1 MIQVKENLFNG
12 EEKVSVIA
20 PRTYVALKIP
30 ELEIGETYTISFNLS
45 QNEYG
50 SGKSTVTIFDKTI
63 TKRTYRGLADIG
75 YNEISFV
82 YGEDTNRL
90 LLYVDDFDA
99 EKDDRRLSIYR
110 NIMINRGGSGL
121 YIPHKSK
128 VKAENQAIFPIGGGI
143 MKSSPYI
150 EVLSNLPLGR
160 RLLYED

>member
-1 MIQVKENLFNG
+1 MIQVKENLFNDK
-12 EEKVSVIA
+12 EKVRVSD
-20 PRTYVALKIP
+20 TYAATKIP

-50 SGKSTVTIFDKTI
+50 SGKSTVTIFDERN
-63 TKRTYRGLADIG
+63 TKRTYAGLADIG

-90 LLYVDDFDA
+90 LLYNDDFNA
-99 EKDDRRLSIYR
+99 GKDDRRLSIYR

-128 VKAENQAIFPIGGGI
+128 VKAENQAIFPIGGG
-143 MKSSPYI
+143 YR
-150 EVLSNLPLGR
+150 EVLPI
-160 RLLYED
+160 